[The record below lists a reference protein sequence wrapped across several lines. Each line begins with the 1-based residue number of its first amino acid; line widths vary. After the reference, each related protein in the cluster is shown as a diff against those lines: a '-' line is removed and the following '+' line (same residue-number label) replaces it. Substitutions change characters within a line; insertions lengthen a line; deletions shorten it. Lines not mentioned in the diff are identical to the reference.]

1 MNISRAATDTVG
13 NAGTAA
19 PALAGGVLTSRRDTA
34 ETAALLQRIRGRAA
48 GYDATNSFFTEDLV
62 ELREAGYLAPRS
74 LSAASADQRLLA
86 AHAPATA
93 LGLTMHL
100 VWVGVARDLAA
111 AGDNSLQ
118 WVLDD
123 AAAGEV
129 FAFAISERGNDRVM
143 SDSLTRVERVEV
155 SAGRRAGGDAPGR
168 TAGDAPGGTAGDTS
182 GETTR
187 SANAD
192 ELTESGWSFTGTK
205 IFATLSPAWTRLGLL
220 GRHDPADGSPPSIV
234 HGFLRRDDPTVP
246 LAGVTIDADWNTLGM
261 RATQSHTTHLER
273 AFIADARVARILP
286 VGPSADPYM
295 LAIFA
300 NFLTLISSV
309 YAGIADRALEL
320 AVESAHRRTSLKANG
335 APYAHDPDIRWRVA
349 DAAIAL
355 DALAPQLEAVTR
367 DRDAGV
373 DRGMRWFRD
382 LSGLK
387 QRSVQTARDVV
398 DQCMHIAGG
407 GGYTTASE
415 LSRLQRD
422 VLAGIYHPSDPESV
436 HSTVAADLLGPLP

>member
-1 MNISRAATDTVG
+1 MQNSS
-13 NAGTAA
+13 A
-19 PALAGGVLTSRRDTA
+19 PTRDALTP
-34 ETAALLQRIRGRAA
+34 ELLERIRGRAA

-62 ELREAGYLAPRS
+62 ELREAGYLVPRS
-74 LSAASADQRLLA
+74 LSAASADQRRLA

-100 VWVGVARDLAA
+100 VWMGVARDLAV
-111 AGDNSLQ
+111 AGDDSLQ
-118 WVLDD
+118 WVLDE

-143 SDSLTRVERVEV
+143 SDSLTRVERVE
-155 SAGRRAGGDAPGR
+155 SIHGQ
-168 TAGDAPGGTAGDTS
+168 PGGWA
-182 GETTR
+182 
-187 SANAD
+187 
-192 ELTESGWSFTGTK
+192 FTGTK
-205 IFATLSPAWTRLGLL
+205 IFTTLSPAWTRLGLL
-220 GRHDPADGSPPSIV
+220 GRHDPTDGGPPSMV
-234 HGFLRRDDPTVP
+234 HGFLRRDDPTAP
-246 LAGVTIDADWNTLGM
+246 LQGVTIDADWNTLGM
-261 RATQSHTTHLER
+261 RATQSHTTHLAG
-273 AFIADARVARILP
+273 AFMPDDRVARILT

-300 NFLTLISSV
+300 NFLTLMSSV

-355 DALAPQLEAVTR
+355 DALAPQIEAVAR

-407 GGYTTASE
+407 SGYTTASE

-436 HSTVAADLLGPLP
+436 HATVAADLLGPLP